1 MFDTPV
7 LIINFNRPDKTE
19 KILNIL
25 RLVKPR
31 KLYLSI
37 DGPRKKNIKDKI
49 QIKKIKKKFQSINWN
64 CEIKKKYSN
73 KNNGM
78 KTNVINSVSWF
89 FKNEKMGI
97 ILEDDCIPSKS
108 FFIFCKILL
117 KKYQN
122 QKNIFQINGHSINF
136 PQKKESYYFSKLNS
150 TWGWATWRRAWKK
163 LDIKMLNY
171 QKMKKNSLISKYY
184 KNKNIYNWMNTY
196 FQKTLEN
203 KDNIWSIYW
212 SFTILKNNGLCI
224 SPFKNLI
231 TNIGFD
237 GSGTTKRYTS
247 FKATEKIKSYNSLKL
262 IHPKKINYLPENDQ
276 FFFDKY
282 VKKVDKRAK
291 KNVFY
296 ELKNFLYKIKFFL
309 LK

>member
-1 MFDTPV
+1 MFNTPV

-49 QIKKIKKKFQSINWN
+49 QIKKIKRKFQSINWN
-64 CEIKKKYSN
+64 CEIKKKYSK

-78 KTNVINSVSWF
+78 KKNVINSVNWF

-117 KKYQN
+117 KKYEN

-136 PQKKESYYFSKLNS
+136 PRKKESYY
-150 TWGWATWRRAWKK
+150 
-163 LDIKMLNY
+163 
-171 QKMKKNSLISKYY
+171 NSLY
-184 KNKNIYNWMNTY
+184 KN
-196 FQKTLEN
+196 
-203 KDNIWSIYW
+203 
-212 SFTILKNNGLCI
+212 
-224 SPFKNLI
+224 
-231 TNIGFD
+231 
-237 GSGTTKRYTS
+237 
-247 FKATEKIKSYNSLKL
+247 
-262 IHPKKINYLPENDQ
+262 
-276 FFFDKY
+276 
-282 VKKVDKRAK
+282 
-291 KNVFY
+291 
-296 ELKNFLYKIKFFL
+296 
-309 LK
+309 